1 MQEKRVPIIPIAVL
15 IQAVIFLLMTSY
27 GNMSLIP
34 FSGRTVCVIALW
46 GCIFALVDYVYTG
59 EIEHAIK
66 MAIIYAIIWC
76 AIETGMEFLL
86 NTIFEMGFQ
95 TAVGVWYGIQNV
107 LCLGSVLAINYFFED
122 ERKKIKKV
130 LIVAL
135 VAILVAYIVAVYYT
149 VQNATSSLQSSIFE
163 SVTTAVYQQD
173 IMLKRMAAI
182 FYGVEGAL
190 LSFCMGTTI
199 K

>member
-95 TAVGVWYGIQNV
+95 TVVGVWYGIQNV
-107 LCLGSVLAINYFFED
+107 LCLGSVLAINYFLED
-122 ERKKIKKV
+122 ERKKIKKRFV
-130 LIVAL
+130 IALAVILIIY
-135 VAILVAYIVAVYYT
+135 ILAVYY
-149 VQNATSSLQSSIFE
+149 VIQNVPSSVSSSIFE
-163 SVTTAVYQQD
+163 SMVTPTYPQD
-173 IMLKRMAAI
+173 EMLKRITAI
-182 FYGVEGAL
+182 FYGAEGTL
-190 LSFCMGTTI
+190 LSFASI
-199 K
+199 R

>member
-15 IQAVIFLLMTSY
+15 IQGIIFLLMTSY

-107 LCLGSVLAINYFFED
+107 LCLGSVLAINYFLED

-130 LIVAL
+130 FIVAL
-135 VAILVAYIVAVYYT
+135 VAILVAYIIAVYYT
-149 VQNATSSLQSSIFE
+149 VQNSTSSVQSSIFE
-163 SVTTAVYQQD
+163 PVTTAVYKQD

-182 FYGVEGAL
+182 FYGIEGIL
-190 LSFCMGTTI
+190 ISCCI
-199 K
+199 EKNVK

>member
-66 MAIIYAIIWC
+66 MTIIYAVIWC

-107 LCLGSVLAINYFFED
+107 LCLSSVLAINYFFED
-122 ERKKIKKV
+122 ERKKIKKRFV
-130 LIVAL
+130 IALAVILIIY
-135 VAILVAYIVAVYYT
+135 ILAVYY
-149 VQNATSSLQSSIFE
+149 VIQNVPSSLLSSIFE
-163 SVTTAVYQQD
+163 SVVTPTYPQD
-173 IMLKRMAAI
+173 EMLKRITVI
-182 FYGVEGAL
+182 FYGTEGTL
-190 LSFCMGTTI
+190 LSFASVR
-199 K
+199 

>member
-1 MQEKRVPIIPIAVL
+1 MQEKRVSIIPIAVL

-66 MAIIYAIIWC
+66 MAIIYAVIWC

-86 NTIFEMGFQ
+86 NTIFEMGFH

-122 ERKKIKKV
+122 ERKKIKKRFV
-130 LIVAL
+130 IALAVILIIY
-135 VAILVAYIVAVYYT
+135 ILAVYY
-149 VQNATSSLQSSIFE
+149 VIQNVPSSVSSSIFE
-163 SVTTAVYQQD
+163 SVVTPTYPQD
-173 IMLKRMAAI
+173 VMLKRITVI
-182 FYGVEGAL
+182 FYGTEGTL
-190 LSFCMGTTI
+190 LSFASVR
-199 K
+199 